1 MKLKKPSAKKVT
13 DTAALTGG
21 VIVGGAVSKGVFG
34 LIHSPAATE
43 DTAEQKKQENAALVK
58 RALLIAATGAG
69 AVFLEGNDS
78 ITSAA
83 KGTLIGMAAIQTLEA
98 IATLAKRSGVTPEA
112 AATTAPKKFLARVAG
127 LGCPCTDT
135 MGMGSVIPMAL
146 SPRYNLDMSAER
158 GLGNSAL
165 DLFALPDPL
174 AVSPAI

>member
-112 AATTAPKKFLARVAG
+112 AATTVPKKFLARVAG
-127 LGCPCTDT
+127 LGCPCTDV
-135 MGMGSVIPMAL
+135 GMGSVIPMAL
-146 SPRYNLDMSAER
+146 SPRYNLDMNVNR
-158 GLGNSAL
+158 GLGNASVGSIDEWVNK
-165 DLFALPDPL
+165 DLLT
-174 AVSPAI
+174 V

>member
-43 DTAEQKKQENAALVK
+43 DTAEQKKQENTALVK

-69 AVFLEGNDS
+69 AVFLDGNDS

-98 IATLAKRSGVTPEA
+98 IATLAKRGGVTTEA

-127 LGCPCTDT
+127 LGCPCNETGL
-135 MGMGSVIPMAL
+135 MLPVAY
-146 SPRYNLDMSAER
+146 SPRWELPRMETKTTREIGMSAPDIW
-158 GLGNSAL
+158 SA
-165 DLFALPDPL
+165 PSPL
-174 AVSPAI
+174 N